1 MKFWKSEKALIE
13 ASLLMAFL
21 AMASASLF
29 LGASGGISSQGNVK
43 HYEQR
48 LVCR

>member
-1 MKFWKSEKALIE
+1 MKFWKSGDALIE
-13 ASLLMAFL
+13 ASLVMAFL

-29 LGASGGISSQGNVK
+29 LGASGGINYQGNVA
-43 HYEQR
+43 HHEQS